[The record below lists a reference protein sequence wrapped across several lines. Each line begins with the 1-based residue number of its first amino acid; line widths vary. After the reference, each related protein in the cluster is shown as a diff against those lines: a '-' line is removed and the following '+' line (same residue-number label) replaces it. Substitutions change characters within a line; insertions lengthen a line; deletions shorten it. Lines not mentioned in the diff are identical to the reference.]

1 MRKHQHL
8 HPQRKA
14 MVMGTRQKWVAILVM
29 LVGLLLL
36 GADLGHADRGRHGD
50 KGHGYK
56 SHGHRGH
63 RHRGHRFHHGY
74 RGPRVGI
81 GIGLGTFWGSDW
93 GWGPEWPG
101 YAYPPVVVAPP
112 PVVVQPSSPQYWYW
126 CDSAQAYYP
135 YVAQCPSGWRAV
147 SPTPAP

>member
-1 MRKHQHL
+1 
-8 HPQRKA
+8 
-14 MVMGTRQKWVAILVM
+14 MGTRQKWMAILVM
-29 LVGLLLL
+29 LAGLLLL
-36 GADLGHADRGRHGD
+36 GADLGYTDRG
-50 KGHGYK
+50 GHGYR
-56 SHGHRGH
+56 GHRGH
-63 RHRGHRFHHGY
+63 HHHHHRFHHRH

-81 GIGLGTFWGSDW
+81 GIGLGLGTFWGPDW
-93 GWGPEWPG
+93 PY

-112 PVVVQPSSPQYWYW
+112 PVVVQPSSPQYWYY